1 MSEQSRT
8 SMPDPDPTS
17 PFSNPNASD
26 SDEDT
31 HDPSQVPPVHQ
42 DVVQRLRTK
51 VEQTAAQV
59 EHLERE
65 NARLRER
72 LKELKKRPAISP
84 DQTALAVDADPDVLR
99 DQIATFIDAIDTYLE
114 ESPTQTEL
122 QPESSGD
129 GSP

>member
-8 SMPDPDPTS
+8 SMPDSDPTS
-17 PFSNPNASD
+17 PFSDPNASD
-26 SDEDT
+26 SDEENRDS
-31 HDPSQVPPVHQ
+31 SQVPPVHR
-42 DVVQRLRTK
+42 DVIRRLRTK
-51 VEQTAAQV
+51 VEQAAAQV
-59 EHLERE
+59 EHLKRE

-84 DQTALAVDADPDVLR
+84 DQTALAVEADPDALR

-122 QPESSGD
+122 QSGSSGD